1 MNCGLD
7 LLAAL
12 VAMTL
17 TVGGTLAES
26 CSSSMADDAVY
37 VYLTTTS
44 RLQIVYRQENRRR
57 DMQYGKPPPDV
68 PVDTTILADKV
79 HVSSVVTG

>member
-17 TVGGTLAES
+17 TVGGTLAGS
-26 CSSSMADDAVY
+26 CPSIADDAVY
-37 VYLTTTS
+37 VYLTTF
-44 RLQIVYRQENRRR
+44 RLQIVYRWENRRR

-79 HVSSVVTG
+79 HASSIVTG